1 MRGFRRG
8 RQLAVVVRFQGGIE
22 FTGNVFLLA
31 KAILPPL
38 FLTAP
43 SKPTLS
49 RKPSA
54 HLQQMPSL
62 TIKDAARS
70 VLSEAG
76 RPLSVLEITR
86 RIADKGLF
94 TFKVAQPKH
103 VVLAT
108 LKRHSANS
116 HSCSPAKQPCFREV
130 DTTLFELFRFGE
142 EPKSTRSQR
151 PL

>member
-1 MRGFRRG
+1 MHGFRHG
-8 RQLAVVVRFQGGIE
+8 RLLAEAVRSLVGTE
-22 FTGNVFLLA
+22 FTANVFLLA

-43 SKPTLS
+43 SKPTFS

-54 HLQQMPSL
+54 RLKQMPSL
-62 TIKDAARS
+62 TINKAARA

-76 RPLSVLEITR
+76 ESQFVFEITR

-94 TFKVAQPKH
+94 TFKVAQPKQ

-108 LKRHSANS
+108 LKRNSVNS
-116 HSCSPAKQPCFREV
+116 HSCSPSKQPCFREV
-130 DTTLFELFRFGE
+130 DTTLFD
-142 EPKSTRSQR
+142 QA
-151 PL
+151 

>member
-1 MRGFRRG
+1 MRGFRHG
-8 RQLAVVVRFQGGIE
+8 KLEAVVVRFRGGIE
-22 FTGNVFLLA
+22 FTANLFLLA

-38 FLTAP
+38 FLTSP
-43 SKPTLS
+43 SKPTFS

-54 HLQQMPSL
+54 HLKQMPSL
-62 TIKDAARS
+62 TIKDAARA

-76 RPLSVLEITR
+76 GALSVLEITR

-108 LKRHSANS
+108 LKRHSVNS
-116 HSCSPAKQPCFREV
+116 HSCSPAKQPCFWEV
-130 DTTLFELFRFGE
+130 DTTLFDLA
-142 EPKSTRSQR
+142 
-151 PL
+151 